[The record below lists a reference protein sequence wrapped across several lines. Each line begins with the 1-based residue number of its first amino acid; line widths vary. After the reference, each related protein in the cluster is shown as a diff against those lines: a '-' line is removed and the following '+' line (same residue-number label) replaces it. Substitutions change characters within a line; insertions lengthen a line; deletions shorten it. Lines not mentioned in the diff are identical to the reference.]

1 MPYVALQVREQGEEA
16 AKAETDANME
26 TMFGILRSVK
36 RARMDAL
43 VLNRQSFSQTVENI
57 FSLSFLVKDGRVAI
71 TYDNDGNH
79 LVGMTFNL
87 FLLLS

>member
-1 MPYVALQVREQGEEA
+1 
-16 AKAETDANME
+16 ME

-36 RARMDAL
+36 RARLDAL

-71 TYDNDGNH
+71 TYDKDGNH
-79 LVGMTFNL
+79 LVGMPLNL
-87 FLLLS
+87 VLLLC

>member
-1 MPYVALQVREQGEEA
+1 MPYIVFQVREQGEEA

-36 RARMDAL
+36 RARLDAI

-71 TYDNDGNH
+71 TYDKDGNH
-79 LVGMTFNL
+79 LVGMSLNL
-87 FLLLS
+87 VLLLS

>member
-1 MPYVALQVREQGEEA
+1 MPYIVLQVREQGEEA

-36 RARMDAL
+36 RARLDAI

-71 TYDNDGNH
+71 TYDKDGNH
-79 LVGMTFNL
+79 LVGMSLNL
-87 FLLLS
+87 VLLLS